1 AGGLDPLDHLDEHDR
16 AGRALAVRTRL
27 AELLRD
33 EAPLLTPARF
43 EHLLR
48 DLTDEVSGLR
58 PLEPL
63 LADPE
68 VSEVMLHGPGEAYL
82 PRAGRLEA
90 VTLDLDAA
98 GLVRLG

>member
-1 AGGLDPLDHLDEHDR
+1 MGPRLSPLLGPAGSAPPNNGGPRAPPPPGGAVPLEHLDQHDR
-16 AGRALAVRTRL
+16 PGRALAIRTRL

-43 EHLLR
+43 EYLLR
-48 DLTDEVSGLR
+48 DLTDEVSGLG

-68 VSEVMLHGPGEAYL
+68 VSEV
-82 PRAGRLEA
+82 
-90 VTLDLDAA
+90 
-98 GLVRLG
+98 